1 MNEKNIALIGY
12 KGFVGSAIA
21 RKFKTRDI
29 EFVGVDRSNFEKIS
43 EREFG
48 IIINSAMPS
57 KRFWAKNNPLD
68 DFQSTVM
75 LTAKLFY
82 NWNYDKLVQIS
93 SVSARCQLNHV
104 YGKNKK
110 CAEELVLT
118 EQNNLI
124 IRLGAMYGA
133 GLDKGALFD
142 IINDKMVYVS
152 EKSKYNFIDV
162 DAAADLI
169 IDNIEYS
176 GIKEIGA
183 KDEISLKEIAKK
195 FNKKGSFS
203 GEIEYQNTIDPEPNY
218 PSSSEV
224 LSYLENNI

>member
-1 MNEKNIALIGY
+1 MSFSKIALIGY

-21 RKFKTRDI
+21 RKFKARDI
-29 EFVGVDRSNFEKIS
+29 EFVGIDRSNFEKKS
-43 EREFG
+43 EIEFD

-57 KRFWAKNNPLD
+57 KRFWAKNNPLE
-68 DFQSTVM
+68 DFKSTVM

-82 NWNYDKLVQIS
+82 NWKYKKIIQIS
-93 SVSARCQLNHV
+93 SVSARCQLDHI

-118 EQNNLI
+118 DQNNLI
-124 IRLGAMYGA
+124 IRLGAMYGS

-142 IINDKMVYVS
+142 IINNKMVYVS
-152 EKSKYNFIDV
+152 EKSTYNFIDV
-162 DAAADLI
+162 DVAADLI
-169 IDNIEYS
+169 IDNIENC

-183 KDEISLKEIAKK
+183 KDEISLKEIAKN

-203 GEIEYQNTIDPEPNY
+203 GKIEFQNTINPESHF

-224 LSYLENNI
+224 ISYLEKK